1 MTSEIRKAFL
11 SENLSEQKDW
21 VVFARNS
28 EAGHSRPEHVHDV
41 AQLLYAE
48 SGVMLLVS
56 EGIPRLVPPHQ
67 ALWIPA
73 GIPHSLTFITE
84 TRLRTLYFPAE
95 SSKRVSGSIRAMEV
109 SDLLRDLIA

>member
-11 SENLSEQKDW
+11 SDNLSEQKDW

-48 SGVMLLVS
+48 SGVMLLVYPNA
-56 EGIPRLVPPHQ
+56 GK
-67 ALWIPA
+67 WIL
-73 GIPHSLTFITE
+73 SL
-84 TRLRTLYFPAE
+84 LFPAA
-95 SSKRVSGSIRAMEV
+95 SGALDSGWRPAFPHLYYGNAPQ
-109 SDLLRDLIA
+109 DALLPRGCFKKSVHFDPGDGSV

>member
-11 SENLSEQKDW
+11 SDNLSEQKDW

-56 EGIPRLVPPHQ
+56 GGIPRLVPSGALDSGWRPAFPHLYYGNAPQ
-67 ALWIPA
+67 DALLPR
-73 GIPHSLTFITE
+73 GCFKKSVHFDPGD
-84 TRLRTLYFPAE
+84 
-95 SSKRVSGSIRAMEV
+95 GSV
-109 SDLLRDLIA
+109 

>member
-73 GIPHSLTFITE
+73 GIPHSLTFIRRRGFGRSTSP
-84 TRLRTLYFPAE
+84 LNLQNGFPVRSARWKCLI
-95 SSKRVSGSIRAMEV
+95 SSGI
-109 SDLLRDLIA
+109 

>member
-11 SENLSEQKDW
+11 SDNLSEQKDW

-56 EGIPRLVPPHQ
+56 GGIPRLVPPHQ

-73 GIPHSLTFITE
+73 GVPHSLTFITE
-84 TRLRTLYFPAE
+84 TRLRTLYFPADASKKCPLRSGRWKCLI
-95 SSKRVSGSIRAMEV
+95 SSGI
-109 SDLLRDLIA
+109 

>member
-11 SENLSEQKDW
+11 SDNLSEQKDW

-56 EGIPRLVPPHQ
+56 GWRPAFPHLYYGNAPQDALLPRGCFKKSVHFDP
-67 ALWIPA
+67 
-73 GIPHSLTFITE
+73 GD
-84 TRLRTLYFPAE
+84 
-95 SSKRVSGSIRAMEV
+95 GSV
-109 SDLLRDLIA
+109 

>member
-11 SENLSEQKDW
+11 SDNLSEQKDW

-56 EGIPRLVPPHQ
+56 DGIPR
-67 ALWIPA
+67 
-73 GIPHSLTFITE
+73 SE
-84 TRLRTLYFPAE
+84 ER
-95 SSKRVSGSIRAMEV
+95 RVGKECRSRWSPYH
-109 SDLLRDLIA
+109 

>member
-11 SENLSEQKDW
+11 SDNLSEQKDW

-56 EGIPRLVPPHQ
+56 DGIPRLVPPDRK
-67 ALWIPA
+67 
-73 GIPHSLTFITE
+73 S
-84 TRLRTLYFPAE
+84 TRLN
-95 SSKRVSGSIRAMEV
+95 SSHPSSSRMPSSA
-109 SDLLRDLIA
+109 

>member
-11 SENLSEQKDW
+11 SDNLSEQKDW

-56 EGIPRLVPPHQ
+56 EGIPRLVPPPSG
-67 ALWIPA
+67 ALDSGWHPA
-73 GIPHSLTFITE
+73 LSH
-84 TRLRTLYFPAE
+84 LYYGDA
-95 SSKRVSGSIRAMEV
+95 A
-109 SDLLRDLIA
+109 SDALLPR

>member
-73 GIPHSLTFITE
+73 GIPHSLTFIT
-84 TRLRTLYFPAE
+84 LNLQNGFPVRSARWKCLI
-95 SSKRVSGSIRAMEV
+95 SSGI
-109 SDLLRDLIA
+109 